1 MSAQVFFVVAAVKN
15 AVTVPVA
22 ALHQVGA
29 DGAKTEADPDMV
41 DPASGATGDDDVAA
55 GAAENARPYSVRVL
69 DGSGH
74 AVRRQVW
81 IGISNRVSAEV
92 LDGLAP
98 GDVVVIG
105 RHTADATGNAGS
117 ASRRTGVGRLF

>member
-1 MSAQVFFVVAAVKN
+1 MDGRGHWAGERGHQPAVGT
-15 AVTVPVA
+15 AEA
-22 ALHQVGA
+22 IAL
-29 DGAKTEADPDMV
+29 
-41 DPASGATGDDDVAA
+41 GATGDDDAAA

-105 RHTADATGNAGS
+105 RHTADATGDAGS